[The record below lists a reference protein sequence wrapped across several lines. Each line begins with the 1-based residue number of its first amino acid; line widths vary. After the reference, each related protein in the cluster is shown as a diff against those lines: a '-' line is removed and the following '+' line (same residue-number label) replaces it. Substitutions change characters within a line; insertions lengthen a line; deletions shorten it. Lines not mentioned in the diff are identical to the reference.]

1 MTSEPAPGHAFVWA
15 WLPGAVEPVVAGR
28 LDAVGDL
35 LSFSYA
41 QSYLG
46 RADAVPLY
54 LPELPLRRGR
64 IDPLGN
70 LTAPG
75 VIEDAGPDAWGQRVV
90 MRHLMD
96 SGSDGADPAEVGR
109 SPTCSSRG
117 RIGSGRSTSNARPT
131 STSPATRAARRL
143 RSWPRR
149 PSGSSAGCR

>member
-1 MTSEPAPGHAFVWA
+1 PGHAFVWA

-109 SPTCSSRG
+109 LTCLLESGSD
-117 RIGSGRSTSNARPT
+117 RIGALDFQRSADEYVPRDQGG
-131 STSPATRAARRL
+131 AA
-143 RSWPRR
+143 
-149 PSGSSAGCR
+149 